1 MKITI
6 LDKSK
11 KKKFIAGVEQLGVKK
26 IRELLVRSGKER
38 IRAYSGNLSN
48 EEIMALWS
56 ILPIEGVGLYVGKD
70 MVNRSGVREVRLSID
85 GLHTWQD
92 QISGNILKLTPEQEI
107 EWFKGKGIEL
117 DDGQIGLGLK
127 GFVAVQS
134 SEDDDLIGTGKV
146 SADGKNVVGFLP
158 KERRSKSD
166 SL

>member
-11 KKKFIAGVEQLGVKK
+11 KKKFLAGLEPLGVKK
-26 IRELLVRSGKER
+26 IRELLIRTGKER

-70 MVNRSGVREVRLSID
+70 MVNRSGVREVRLSVD
-85 GLHTWQD
+85 GIHTWKD
-92 QISGNILKLTPEQEI
+92 QISGNILKLTEEQE
-107 EWFKGKGIEL
+107 EVWFKGKGIEL
-117 DDGQIGLGLK
+117 GDEQAGLGLK
-127 GFVAVQS
+127 GFVVVQS
-134 SEDDDLIGTGKV
+134 AEGDDFIGTGKV

-158 KERRSKSD
+158 KERRRKRD
-166 SL
+166 